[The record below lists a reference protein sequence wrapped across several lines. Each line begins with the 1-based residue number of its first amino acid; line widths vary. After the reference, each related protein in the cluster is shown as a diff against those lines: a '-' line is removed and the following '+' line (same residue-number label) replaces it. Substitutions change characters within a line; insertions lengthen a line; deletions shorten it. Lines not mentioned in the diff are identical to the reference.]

1 MLIRI
6 RIHHWQ
12 YFSRKHR
19 LKKTPPPIQLE
30 VSWMKKRKAIIV
42 ISLVAESVETPK
54 ETVEKEISEA
64 LLKAYPPIP
73 WLKDVEKVTVTEK

>member
-1 MLIRI
+1 
-6 RIHHWQ
+6 
-12 YFSRKHR
+12 
-19 LKKTPPPIQLE
+19 
-30 VSWMKKRKAIIV
+30 MKKRKAIIV